1 MIVRVISGGGG
12 DGQSTGNLVMPSV
25 VGLSVTAANQAMDT
39 VNMTGARVFTCVAGS
54 PGTDPNQGTVAAQ
67 SPGGGSTV
75 WNYTGVQIQ
84 VTCGTEPAPPDDDV
98 ALD

>member
-1 MIVRVISGGGG
+1 MIVRVVSGGG
-12 DGQSTGNLVMPSV
+12 DGQSTGNLMMPSV
-25 VGLSVTAANQAMDT
+25 VGLSVAAANQAMDG
-39 VNMTGARVFTCVAGS
+39 VNMTGARVFSCVAGS

-67 SPGGGSTV
+67 SPGPGSKV

-84 VTCGTEPAPPDDDV
+84 VTCGAAPDPSDDDI